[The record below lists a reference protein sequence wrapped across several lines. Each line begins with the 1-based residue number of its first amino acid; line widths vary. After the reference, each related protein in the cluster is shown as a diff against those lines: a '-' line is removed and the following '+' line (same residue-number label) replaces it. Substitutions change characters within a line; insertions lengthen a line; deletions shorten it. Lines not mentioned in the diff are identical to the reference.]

1 MLSTAR
7 LLWSRASSSTALVSR
22 TASFQASSSSSSS
35 ATSAAAPVDHGPV
48 PLSYISYEDRANKDK
63 NVETEKNGKAVG
75 SPLVIHHSLLGC
87 RKNWLTVAKVWR
99 HF

>member
-22 TASFQASSSSSSS
+22 TASFQASSSSS

-48 PLSYISYEDRANKDK
+48 PLSYISYEDRASKDK
-63 NVETEKNGKAVG
+63 DVETEKNGKAVG

-87 RKNWLTVAKVWR
+87 RKNWLTVAKVLR